1 MITSEISSTNSKTKN
16 LQVEISEL
24 KSKTENLMKTVFKF
38 TKGKE
43 NLDKLL
49 SSQKFSF
56 YKNGIGYSHM
66 NKPSCINKKTIFV
79 KGSAEP
85 KQEYYNFHTM
95 YSSKVIDKPKSKWI
109 WVPKSNK
116 KGPDWVP
123 QRIFT

>member
-1 MITSEISSTNSKTKN
+1 MKSENLELSQKNEKLSIENSELKKKNFILTSEISSTSSKTKN

-56 YKNGIGYSHM
+56 YKNGIGYSHL
-66 NKPSCINKKTIFV
+66 NRPSCMNQKTAFV

-85 KQEYYNFHTM
+85 KQECYNF
-95 YSSKVIDKPKSKWI
+95 
-109 WVPKSNK
+109 
-116 KGPDWVP
+116 
-123 QRIFT
+123 QF